1 MISEHHFFIDTRK
14 HSAKGI
20 TKVTQRLL
28 IHEKYIE
35 TLASG
40 NLVRAENTRIISERH
55 HLNTVRAN
63 KNALSA
69 YDDKRYILSDGISTL
84 PYGHYR
90 TVNASIFPDS
100 NQDDDDDDDDSERN
114 VNEIKSTSH
123 HNDQDLDAWLKFFE
137 EEEELV
143 DWDQQ
148 SSNQEGIFTQDTN
161 YGSEDSFLVLDTQP
175 SQSLRNLL
183 NSITS
188 YESPDPGRIR
198 VTEIVE
204 SDIESDDLNDPN
216 AVTSSSPSDDEWYL
230 DREAVEDSAPQSKR
244 RKTNKKL

>member
-1 MISEHHFFIDTRK
+1 MSIIFLIDTRK

-28 IHEKYIE
+28 THEKYIK

-55 HLNTVRAN
+55 ILNTVRAN
-63 KNALSA
+63 KIALSA
-69 YDDKRYILSDGISTL
+69 
-84 PYGHYR
+84 YR

-100 NQDDDDDDDDSERN
+100 NQDDDDDDSERN
-114 VNEIKSTSH
+114 VSETNSTSH
-123 HNDQDLDAWLKFFE
+123 HKDQDLDDWLKFFE
-137 EEEELV
+137 EEDEIV
-143 DWDQQ
+143 DWDHE
-148 SSNQEGIFTQDTN
+148 SSNQEEIFTQDTN
-161 YGSEDSFLVLDTQP
+161 YVSEDSFLVLDTQP
-175 SQSLRNLL
+175 SRSLRDLL

-188 YESPDPGRIR
+188 YEAPDPGRVR

-204 SDIESDDLNDPN
+204 SDIESDDLVDPN
-216 AVTSSSPSDDEWYL
+216 AVTSSSSSDDEWYL